1 MRAGQRAQWRA
12 KQFRLMRGAY
22 RSKALAA
29 RNLQGRHVNR
39 QLVD

>member
-1 MRAGQRAQWRA
+1 VRRPTRATAFAQR
-12 KQFRLMRGAY
+12 FRLMRGAH
-22 RSKALAA
+22 RPKALAA